1 MNPRAESTLRRPH
14 HPDYGLAVIVAIL
27 LAIGLVI
34 MYSISPILSHKI
46 SAKTPA
52 SYYFVN
58 QMRYVILGVVFWIG
72 ATAVP
77 YVRWRAW
84 APKFLG
90 VAAVLVLALM
100 VPGIAH
106 SSNGATRWLQVG
118 PLTIQPAEILKV
130 ALILYLAV
138 WFERRGRE
146 AQSFSAGVM
155 PFLVMV
161 GVALFAVVVLQKDFG
176 TAVVIA
182 GAVVAMYFTAGLRW
196 RHLAG
201 IAVVGA
207 LAAVLA
213 VVPFAHRMQ
222 RINTFLH
229 LSCNNLAALATSPD
243 YHTCQAL
250 IAAGSGGVFGLGL
263 GHSIQVYG
271 YLPEAANDSI
281 FAIIAEEFGLFGS
294 LVIIG
299 LFGLLV
305 WRGLQVARMAPDTF
319 SRLVAVGITIWML
332 VQALV
337 NIGAM
342 ISLIPLTGI
351 PLPFISYGGT
361 SLVVSLFGMGILLN
375 ISKYT
380 VSEVGDA
387 NSRQRRGD
395 SRAYLAGAGNLRRVK
410 IAR

>member
-1 MNPRAESTLRRPH
+1 MNPRAQANLQRPH
-14 HPDYGLAVIVAIL
+14 HPDYGIAVIVTIL

-34 MYSISPILSHKI
+34 MYSISPILSHKL

-58 QMRYVILGVVFWIG
+58 QLRYVILGVVLWIA

-77 YVRWRAW
+77 YVRWREW
-84 APKFLG
+84 APKLLG
-90 VAAVLVLALM
+90 VAVILVVALV
-100 VPGIAH
+100 VPGIAR
-106 SSNGATRWLQVG
+106 SSNGATRWLQIG

-130 ALILYLAV
+130 ALILYLAA
-138 WFERRGRE
+138 WFEKRGRDL
-146 AQSFSAGVM
+146 QSLSAGVT
-155 PFLVMV
+155 PFLIMV

-182 GAVVAMYFTAGLRW
+182 VAMIAMYFTAGLRW
-196 RHLAG
+196 SHFAG
-201 IAVVGA
+201 IVIVAVVAG
-207 LAAVLA
+207 VLT
-213 VVPFAHRMQ
+213 VLPFAHRMQ

-229 LSCNNLAALATSPD
+229 LSCDNLAQLATSPD

-250 IAAGSGGVFGLGL
+250 IAAGSGGLFGLGL

-294 LVIIG
+294 LVIVA

-305 WRGLQVARMAPDTF
+305 WRGLQVARTAPDMF
-319 SRLVAVGITIWML
+319 SRLVATGISIWML
-332 VQALV
+332 VQALI
-337 NIGAM
+337 NIAAM

-380 VSEVGDA
+380 VSEAYDA

-395 SRAYLAGAGNLRRVK
+395 SRSYLAGPGNLRRVK